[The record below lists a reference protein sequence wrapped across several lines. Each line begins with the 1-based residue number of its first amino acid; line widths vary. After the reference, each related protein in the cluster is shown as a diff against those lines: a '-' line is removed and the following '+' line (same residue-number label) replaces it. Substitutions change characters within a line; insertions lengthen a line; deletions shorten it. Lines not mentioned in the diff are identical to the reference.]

1 MKLFS
6 ELLEQAF
13 SDANLPVESVPAIDL
28 YMDQILTL
36 VEDGLSAN
44 KRRPEDKLL
53 TKSMIHNYSKEH
65 LIMPVKGKK
74 YSREQVFQLLC
85 VLNLK
90 QTLAMSDI
98 RTLTGHEPDSSGFAA
113 AYGASL
119 ALKEELRGRME
130 QVLLETFG
138 ANPDL
143 SDREQLLTLCLTLS
157 SASTLLRRLCEKM
170 IDET

>member
-1 MKLFS
+1 MKSFP

-13 SDANLPVESVPAIDL
+13 SDANLPVESIPAIDL

-44 KRRPEDKLL
+44 KRRPQDKLL
-53 TKSMIHNYSKEH
+53 TKSMIHNYSKEQ

-90 QTLAMSDI
+90 QTLSMSDI
-98 RTLTGHEPDSSGFAA
+98 RTLTAHETDFSGFAC

-119 ALKEELRGRME
+119 ALKENLRGQLE

-138 ANPDL
+138 SEPDL
-143 SDREQLLTLCLTLS
+143 SDREQLLTLCLALS

-170 IDET
+170 IDEA

>member
-1 MKLFS
+1 MKSFP

-13 SDANLPVESVPAIDL
+13 SDANLPVESIPAIDL

-44 KRRPEDKLL
+44 KRRPQDKLL
-53 TKSMIHNYSKEH
+53 TKSMIHNYSKEQ

-90 QTLAMSDI
+90 QTLSMSDI
-98 RTLTGHEPDSSGFAA
+98 RTLTANEADFSGFAC

-119 ALKEELRGRME
+119 ALKENLRGQLE

-138 ANPDL
+138 SEPDL
-143 SDREQLLTLCLTLS
+143 SDREQLLTLCLALS